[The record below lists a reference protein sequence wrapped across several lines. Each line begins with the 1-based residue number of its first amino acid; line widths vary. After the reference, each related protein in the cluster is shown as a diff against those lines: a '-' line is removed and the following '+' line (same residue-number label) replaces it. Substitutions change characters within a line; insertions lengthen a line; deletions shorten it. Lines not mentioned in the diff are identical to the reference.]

1 MVEVRCIYNT
11 CSVLWI
17 TILLFRLGKLA
28 GISSCI
34 GGSQKKG
41 KALVVGI
48 LSLSTG
54 ELLIPSLESTLI
66 CEMSCELG
74 VFLF

>member
-1 MVEVRCIYNT
+1 M
-11 CSVLWI
+11 
-17 TILLFRLGKLA
+17 TILIFRLGKLA

-34 GGSQKKG
+34 GGSQEKG
-41 KALVVGI
+41 KTLAVGI
-48 LSLSTG
+48 LSLSMG
-54 ELLIPSLESTLI
+54 ELLIQSPSESTLI